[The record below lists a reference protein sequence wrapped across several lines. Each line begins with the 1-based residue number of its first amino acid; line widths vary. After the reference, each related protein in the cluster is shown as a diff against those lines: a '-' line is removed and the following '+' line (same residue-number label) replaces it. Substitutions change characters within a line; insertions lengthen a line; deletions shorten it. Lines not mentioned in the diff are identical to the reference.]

1 MPNAKAALTLAEGLK
16 APRRPWA
23 AATEGLEHFEM
34 ICDHVYCFY
43 IAVLVII
50 KVTVLGPKAKRLLGQ
65 RGGTMPPITTHNA
78 PRVLEQ
84 CAPFHM
90 VPAHKSNG
98 RIVSVGLH
106 PYVGASHAFR
116 QGIHQGQCISFFD
129 RFSHGC

>member
-1 MPNAKAALTLAEGLK
+1 MRCPQLTTSTSCRYAECKAAIKLAEGLK
-16 APRRPWA
+16 APRLPWA

-34 ICDHVYCFY
+34 ICDHVYCFC

-84 CAPFHM
+84 CAPLDIA
-90 VPAHKSNG
+90 PAYNSN
-98 RIVSVGLH
+98 
-106 PYVGASHAFR
+106 F
-116 QGIHQGQCISFFD
+116 
-129 RFSHGC
+129 